1 MKRGNDGLWRV
12 CVHEFC
18 AIRAGDGRL
27 EGGEASRGNLGKQE
41 IGLAI
46 TKYFLQSEPV
56 VVDDLVGPRLRLK
69 RPVSALDGSA
79 APGAC
84 GLALDGVHD
93 ALATEQVVAR
103 GGHGVVD
110 VFKTDRALQFLLERF
125 DIRLHLRVKLLFAPG
140 VNDHRARSLQRA
152 RRCC

>member
-1 MKRGNDGLWRV
+1 MKRGNDGLWSV

-18 AIRAGDGRL
+18 AIGAGDGRL

-56 VVDDLVGPRLRLK
+56 MVDDLVGPRLRLK

-79 APGAC
+79 AHGAC

-103 GGHGVVD
+103 GGHGVVNI
-110 VFKTDRALQFLLERF
+110 FKTDRAL
-125 DIRLHLRVKLLFAPG
+125 
-140 VNDHRARSLQRA
+140 
-152 RRCC
+152 